1 MKKKNQEFF
10 VSPTYASADILCL
23 SISQLTKQLARHL
36 RKIRCIAMQRQYRT
50 QSNGFFFFHIVVK
63 DGLNSPQCRSAASFP
78 AGHAMPRLHRASP
91 APHPAGW
98 RRKLSFLLS
107 GSRRR
112 PADPPEAQGRSVM
125 PSAGARPVRRIGIKS
140 RGRLSGLRQHRTM
153 GTAGFGGSFAPIVQY
168 KKWEIHPV
176 FPHF

>member
-1 MKKKNQEFF
+1 
-10 VSPTYASADILCL
+10 
-23 SISQLTKQLARHL
+23 
-36 RKIRCIAMQRQYRT
+36 MQHQYRT

-98 RRKLSFLLS
+98 RRKLFFLLS
-107 GSRRR
+107 GSRR

-140 RGRLSGLRQHRTM
+140 RGRLSGLNRVKTSGASDTTEHPRGWTGKYPRLRSRICRSSAAAAPCRSAQALFCPEFWLPESH
-153 GTAGFGGSFAPIVQY
+153 GT
-168 KKWEIHPV
+168 
-176 FPHF
+176 

>member
-1 MKKKNQEFF
+1 
-10 VSPTYASADILCL
+10 
-23 SISQLTKQLARHL
+23 
-36 RKIRCIAMQRQYRT
+36 MQRQYRT

-107 GSRRR
+107 GSRR

-140 RGRLSGLRQHRTM
+140 RGRVSGLRQHRTM

-168 KKWEIHPV
+168 KKMGNTSSIPAFFILSLVPKSRAESPCPIMRCCLKSRQNV
-176 FPHF
+176 RRI